1 MDAANASTS
10 VGRRVAPRS
19 YLVFVALFALGTA
32 ALAPALGLGGG
43 VMTAFDAATL
53 VFLATLARLLG
64 HDAQGIRAA
73 ARDNDANRAALLVL
87 TGLVTLV
94 VLVAVAGAFRGGLTP
109 TEKLLVV
116 ATLALAWLF
125 SNAVYALHYA
135 HLFYAETGGG
145 DAGGLVF
152 PGGDEPLYPEF
163 VYFGFTLGMTFQTSD
178 VEITGRGMRRV
189 ATGHCLA
196 AFVFNLGVIA
206 FTINVIGAT

>member
-1 MDAANASTS
+1 MATTDVSKL
-10 VGRRVAPRS
+10 VGRRIAPGP
-19 YLVFVALFALGTA
+19 YLIFAALFALGTA
-32 ALAPALGLGGG
+32 ALTPLLGLGHGA
-43 VMTAFDAATL
+43 MTAFDAATL
-53 VFLATLARLLG
+53 VFLAMLARLLG
-64 HDAQGIRAA
+64 HDAEGIRAA

-94 VLVAVAGAFRGGLTP
+94 VLVAVAGAFRGGLDGV
-109 TEKLLVV
+109 EKLLVV

-125 SNAVYALHYA
+125 SNSVYALHYA
-135 HLFYAETGGG
+135 HLFYATVDGG

-152 PGGDEPLYPEF
+152 PGDTEPLYWEF

-178 VEITGRGMRRV
+178 VEITGRTMRRV
-189 ATGHCLA
+189 VTGHCLA